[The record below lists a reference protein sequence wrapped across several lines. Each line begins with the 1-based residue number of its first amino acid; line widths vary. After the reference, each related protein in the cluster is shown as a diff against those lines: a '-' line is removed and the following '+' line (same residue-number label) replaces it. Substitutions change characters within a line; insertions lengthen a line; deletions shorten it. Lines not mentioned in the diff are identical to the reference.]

1 MSTVLAAATDWT
13 SAGFMV
19 GHAKV
24 LWTDLVGNICAL
36 GTVVLATRRLVVAW
50 PVQLLGAVLL
60 LVASLHAHLGGN
72 AMKQA
77 LFIALAA
84 YGWVRWMRGRRQEGE
99 VVVRPASR
107 NERIALAGVLVAGTA
122 VVAWILNHFDAS
134 WSPIA
139 DAYIFAAS
147 AVATYAQAKALL
159 EFWWVYIA
167 LDLVGVPLAFLSGLW
182 VTGAVYAVFFVL
194 CVKGFFDWRRL
205 YRARRDA
212 APRSE
217 AVAA

>member
-1 MSTVLAAATDWT
+1 MTVLAADWT

-50 PVQLLGAVLL
+50 PVQLIGAVLL
-60 LVASLHAHLGGN
+60 LTASLHAHLGGN

-77 LFIALAA
+77 LFIALAT
-84 YGWVRWMRGRRQEGE
+84 YGWVRWMRGRRQVGE
-99 VVVRPASR
+99 VLVRPATR
-107 NERIALAGVLVAGTA
+107 NERIALLGVLVAGTA
-122 VVAWILNHFDAS
+122 VVAWLLNHFDAS
-134 WSPIA
+134 WSPTA

-167 LDLVGVPLAFLSGLW
+167 LDLVGVPLAFMSGLY

-212 APRSE
+212 APRPE

>member
-1 MSTVLAAATDWT
+1 MTHVLAADWT
-13 SAGFMV
+13 SAGFTV

-24 LWTDLVGNICAL
+24 LWTDLFGNICAL
-36 GTVVLATRRLVVAW
+36 ATVVLATRRLVVAW
-50 PVQLLGAVLL
+50 PVQIIGAVLL

-77 LFIALAA
+77 LFIALAT
-84 YGWVRWMRGRRQEGE
+84 YGWVRWIRGRRAEGE
-99 VVVRPASR
+99 VLVRPATR
-107 NERIALAGVLVAGTA
+107 NERIALLAMLVAGTGA
-122 VVAWILNHFDAS
+122 VAAILAYFDAS

-212 APRSE
+212 GPRSE
-217 AVAA
+217 AVAV

>member
-1 MSTVLAAATDWT
+1 MTHVLATDWT

-19 GHAKV
+19 GSAKV
-24 LWTDLVGNICAL
+24 LWTDLIGNICAL
-36 GTVVLATRRLVVAW
+36 GTVVLATRRMIIAW
-50 PVQLLGAVLL
+50 PVQLIGAVLL
-60 LVASLHAHLGGN
+60 LVASLHVHLGGN

-77 LFIALAA
+77 LFIVLVL
-84 YGWVRWMRGRRQEGE
+84 YGWVRWMRGRRAEGE
-99 VVVRPASR
+99 VLVRPGTR
-107 NERIALAGVLVAGTA
+107 NERIVLLAALVVGTAAVAG
-122 VVAWILNHFDAS
+122 ILAYFNAS

-167 LDLVGVPLAFLSGLW
+167 LDLVGVPLAFFSGLW
-182 VTGAVYAVFFVL
+182 VTGAVYVIFFVL

-205 YRARRDA
+205 YNARRDA
-212 APRSE
+212 ATRSE
-217 AVAA
+217 AVPV

>member
-1 MSTVLAAATDWT
+1 MSHVLAADWT
-13 SAGFMV
+13 GAGFMV

-36 GTVVLATRRLVVAW
+36 ATVVLATRRLVVAW
-50 PVQLLGAVLL
+50 PVQILGAVLL

-77 LFIALAA
+77 LFIALAT
-84 YGWVRWMRGRRQEGE
+84 YGWVRWIRGRRVAGE
-99 VVVRPASR
+99 VLVRPGTR
-107 NERIALAGVLVAGTA
+107 NERIVLVALLVVGTA
-122 VVAWILNHFDAS
+122 AVAALLARFGAS

-139 DAYIFAAS
+139 DAYIFTAS

-194 CVKGFFDWRRL
+194 
-205 YRARRDA
+205 
-212 APRSE
+212 
-217 AVAA
+217 

>member
-1 MSTVLAAATDWT
+1 MSHILAGDWT
-13 SAGFMV
+13 SAGFTV
-19 GHAKV
+19 GHATV
-24 LWTDLVGNICAL
+24 LWTDLFGNICAL
-36 GTVVLATRRLVVAW
+36 ATVVLATRRLVIAW
-50 PVQLLGAVLL
+50 PVQMLGAVLL

-84 YGWVRWMRGRRQEGE
+84 YGWVRWFRGRRAEGE
-99 VVVRPASR
+99 ILVRPATR
-107 NERIALAGVLVAGTA
+107 NERIALLALLVVGTGA
-122 VVAWILNHFDAS
+122 VAAILSSFDAS

-147 AVATYAQAKALL
+147 AIATYAQAKALL

-212 APRSE
+212 GPRTE
-217 AVAA
+217 AVAV

>member
-1 MSTVLAAATDWT
+1 MHTLAADWT
-13 SAGFMV
+13 GAGFTV

-24 LWTDLVGNICAL
+24 LWTDLFGNICAL
-36 GTVVLATRRLVVAW
+36 ATVVLATRRLVIAW
-50 PVQLLGAVLL
+50 PVQMAGAALL
-60 LVASLHAHLGGN
+60 LIASLHAHLGGN

-77 LFIALAA
+77 LFIGLAA
-84 YGWVRWMRGRRQEGE
+84 YGWVRWVLGRRAQGE
-99 VVVRPASR
+99 VLVRPGTR
-107 NERIALAGVLVAGTA
+107 NERIVLVSMLAVGTA
-122 VVAWILNHFDAS
+122 VVAALLNHFDAS

-212 APRSE
+212 TPRPE
-217 AVAA
+217 AVAV